1 MRTTTIG
8 ASSWRQTWRSSL
20 AWTAIAAALAA
31 ALLALALS
39 APPAKSAERSATTAV
54 TGGKTLLKLDGDT
67 AAVLTDAGISI
78 QATGPAIGPA
88 GSPVFAFPIVGG
100 QVNTRQLSG
109 KIIHSGGLAITAGDT
124 TLVVKRFVIDPRR
137 GRIDRQGSRSGR
149 ADTAAAPRCRW
160 QCEDGPRAVGAE
172 GCQRQTDRHGGRGV
186 ERDVRHRPLRGGP
199 ADWEGHRHRPH
210 RALERFAM
218 GSNPIASISAAQ
230 HVSISAFHLLKC

>member
-124 TLVVKRFVIDPRR
+124 TLVVKRFVIDPDEGVLTARVA
-137 GRIDRQGSRSGR
+137 GAGARIPLLRLGAVGSVKTAPGLLVLRDVNVR
-149 ADTAAAPRCRW
+149 LTATAA
-160 QCEDGPRAVGAE
+160 GALNE
-172 GCQRQTDRHGGRGV
+172 TFDTD
-186 ERDVRHRPLRGGP
+186 L
-199 ADWEGHRHRPH
+199 
-210 RALERFAM
+210 FAA
-218 GSNPIASISAAQ
+218 GLPIGKATVIARTG
-230 HVSISAFHLLKC
+230 L